1 MEKADSLSRRLDWK
15 EKVKKDNENQQLIKK
30 EWIREMMEVVVKG
43 PEIMLI
49 RRAREKN
56 EKVARVRNLRDK
68 K

>member
-1 MEKADSLSRRLDWK
+1 
-15 EKVKKDNENQQLIKK
+15 
-30 EWIREMMEVVVKG
+30 MMEVVVKG

-49 RRAREKN
+49 KRAREKN